1 MGGALVKTVTRCST
15 AAVIAAALPSIALAQ
30 KVPSPSE
37 LTFALMSFIMAMCG
51 VVVMCVLFVL
61 LSGKFMA
68 VCGDLFMG
76 AGTSLFAG
84 TGSKMMQAAAMAASG
99 GAASAAK
106 AGAAAGATASGLTTK
121 AGEAVGA
128 SAGGTAKAAAV
139 TSYVASRAAGVAG
152 AITGAAS
159 GAMKSLAGVNPKLMG
174 GGGSSGGGGGQKGKE
189 AVAGKDRPAAPG
201 RGGAPAPAP
210 APSVPP
216 AVPPASGGGSAPMI
230 DLSAVS
236 ARSRKAI
243 DEGGWGD
250 RWK

>member
-1 MGGALVKTVTRCST
+1 MKTVLRASMI
-15 AAVIAAALPSIALAQ
+15 AAVAALLPATAFAQ
-30 KVPSPSE
+30 NPPSPSE
-37 LTFALMSFIMAMCG
+37 ITFALLSFVMAMCG
-51 VVVMCVLFVL
+51 VIVMCVLFGL

-84 TGSKMMQAAAMAASG
+84 TGSKMIQAAAMAASG

-159 GAMKSLAGVNPKLMG
+159 GAMKNLAGVNPKLMG
-174 GGGSSGGGGGQKGKE
+174 GGGSGGGGGQKGKE

>member
-1 MGGALVKTVTRCST
+1 MKTLIRVSTVVLVAGISPATV
-15 AAVIAAALPSIALAQ
+15 LAQ
-30 KVPSPSE
+30 NVPTPNE
-37 LTFALMSFIMAMCG
+37 ITFALLSFVMAMCG
-51 VVVMCVLFVL
+51 VIVMCVLFGL

-84 TGSKMMQAAAMAASG
+84 TGSKMIQAAAMAASG

-159 GAMKSLAGVNPKLMG
+159 GAMKNLAGVNPKLMG

-201 RGGAPAPAP
+201 RGGAPTPAP